1 MYRNLIFVLFP
12 AIFFDSS
19 IALSN
24 NHQEHEGMLLESG
37 SQYLVSTT
45 TEGVQSNWIEM
56 LFSGYKGIFDTQT
69 IEQGAS
75 RKEYL
80 LSKNK
85 TLAEKY
91 TNLHT
96 TPVLKEK
103 GLELKPFLK
112 ADLVKFTGF
121 CSRIKRQYP
130 VLQLWQLHNE
140 PNHRCASYPEN
151 WTGECIEM
159 LGPIFARGIHCYYP
173 LEEIKEIMMDD
184 GSQPPPAPI
193 EPVLPPEPP
202 KPEEPVQPPEE
213 PPAPP
218 VVPEE
223 PPAPPAP
230 PEEPPAPPAGPPTRD
245 PICEELSKPVTERPA
260 DAMSMLSSE
269 DPCISDTCLFS
280 VNGAYTAC
288 QQNDGN
294 FVIYNRL
301 KNEGIWK
308 NDKLVAG
315 SRLCMQGDGNVV
327 AYDTATGEAYWGSGI
342 PADVAASPQAP
353 YHLKMQ
359 DDGNL
364 VVYDKNGRAIWDSGT
379 AGK

>member
-1 MYRNLIFVLFP
+1 MYRNLIFVLFQ

-24 NHQEHEGMLLESG
+24 NHQEHEGMLLESS

-56 LFSGYKGIFDTQT
+56 LFTGYKGIFDTQT
-69 IEQGAS
+69 IEKGAS

-130 VLQLWQLHNE
+130 ILQLWQLHNE

-202 KPEEPVQPPEE
+202 KPEEPVQPP
-213 PPAPP
+213 PP
-218 VVPEE
+218 VE

-230 PEEPPAPPAGPPTRD
+230 PPAPPVEPPAPPAPPAPPVGPPTRD
-245 PICEELSKPVTERPA
+245 PLCEELSKPVTERPA
-260 DAMSMLSSE
+260 DAKSILSSN

-280 VNGAYTAC
+280 QSGAYTVC

-294 FVIYNRL
+294 LVIYNRL
-301 KNEGIWK
+301 KNEAIWK
-308 NDKLVAG
+308 NDKQAAS
-315 SRLCMQGDGNVV
+315 SRLCMQGDGNLV
-327 AYDTATGEAYWGSGI
+327 AYDISTGQAYWGSG
-342 PADVAASPQAP
+342 SEGKGQGP
-353 YHLKMQ
+353 YNLSMQ
-359 DDGNL
+359 NDGNL
-364 VVYDKNGRAIWDSGT
+364 VIYDKNGTAIWGSGT
-379 AGK
+379 EGK